1 MKDFSFVLFVGP
13 TDRNGGMGAVVRTYS
28 KMSDIFYFIST
39 HDSSITNKVIF
50 YLKSLLSI
58 IRFLILH
65 EDIRI
70 VHIHTASKGSFYR
83 KSLIVLIARLLL
95 RKVILHIH
103 GGGFISFVYRYKNL
117 KKYVKFILNRSDI
130 VICLSAECKEKLLQ
144 LPVKCK
150 ISILE
155 NPVVD
160 HHYPRFHSFN
170 GILNLLYLGNIS
182 PSKGIFDLLD
192 YFKDCTYFNS
202 GKIKLTI
209 GGLGDLDR
217 LMTYLND
224 PFYHGNINYLGW
236 LDASNKPDQFSK
248 HDVLILPSYHEGL
261 PVCILEALTAKL
273 PVISTTVGGIPDILK
288 NGTNGWLFQPGEFKQ
303 LDLIFDEIFENPQLL
318 ELYGKS
324 SDKILA
330 PFLSANVRTKL
341 LELYT
346 SILN

>member
-28 KMSDIFYFIST
+28 KMSDKFYFIST
-39 HDSSITNKVIF
+39 HDSSITNKNLF
-50 YLKSLLSI
+50 YLKSLFSI
-58 IRFLILH
+58 IRFLIMH

-70 VHIHTASKGSFYR
+70 VHIHTASNGSFYR

-103 GGGFISFVYRYKNL
+103 GGGFISFVNRYKNL
-117 KKYVKFILNRSDI
+117 KKYVTFILNQSDI
-130 VICLSAECKEKLLQ
+130 VICLSAEWKEKLLQ
-144 LPVKCK
+144 LPVRCK

-155 NPVVD
+155 NPVVE
-160 HHYPRFHSFN
+160 HQHPRVHSFN

-202 GKIKLTI
+202 GKIHLTI
-209 GGLGDLDR
+209 GGLGNLDR
-217 LMTYLND
+217 LKRYD
-224 PFYHGNINYLGW
+224 PFSRRNINYLGW
-236 LDASNKPDQFSK
+236 IDASHKLDQFSK

-261 PVCILEALTAKL
+261 PVCILEALSVKL
-273 PVISTTVGGIPDILK
+273 PVISTTVGGIPDIVK

-303 LDLIFDEIFENPQLL
+303 LDLIFDEIFENAKLL